1 MCQLFADSREFGEGF
16 IHFVS
21 ASIHQPI
28 EQGTSLCLRHP
39 VHPSRQCFAMG
50 VLAKVGAE
58 PSGKRLRIYLHLYAG
73 RALFNGYG
81 LNDLSRRS
89 NQLVCFIRRFAD
101 YGNPPG
107 LTGWA
112 PGTLRITQPSI
123 TNPPPYKVKEILIH
137 VET

>member
-58 PSGKRLRIYLHLYAG
+58 PSGKRLRI
-73 RALFNGYG
+73 RPRC
-81 LNDLSRRS
+81 DLQISRR
-89 NQLVCFIRRFAD
+89 NTV
-101 YGNPPG
+101 
-107 LTGWA
+107 
-112 PGTLRITQPSI
+112 
-123 TNPPPYKVKEILIH
+123 
-137 VET
+137 